1 MSGPHSGDG
10 SKVLLVTPVTP
21 WRAFGGTAIA
31 SRNIIQLLSQVL
43 DVHVCCLRSD
53 EPGYADQRADLS
65 VLSGRVSG
73 FQRKLRAILDQ
84 RADSF
89 AHRQFQ
95 RDIVVSR
102 FSELVEDMRPRF
114 VIFDHIYS
122 SWLVDCIRDEQAMVC
137 YIAHDDM
144 VAYAD
149 SLIAMN
155 PGLFDRIRF
164 QWLRTQYCHLQER
177 ILRRCGYVL
186 TLTKEDASR
195 LKGHRIAAET
205 EIFPIFI
212 DGPQNS
218 RTYSERFANLL
229 VTGSFDTWEK
239 QEGLS
244 IFMNHIFMPLLKM
257 CADLQLVIA
266 GRLSRSFRRTLPS
279 MRQLRVV
286 DSPSESLMRE
296 LFHEASAAAVLDL
309 QSSGLK
315 IKTMELAG
323 AGLPIVSWAPGLEG
337 TRLVDGKSC
346 LLAASVDEFVSH
358 LATLFHDPGIRRALG
373 SEARAIVETQF
384 SRNNAKR
391 SLTDLKFFRQLA
403 EAGSVRGNAL

>member
-1 MSGPHSGDG
+1 
-10 SKVLLVTPVTP
+10 
-21 WRAFGGTAIA
+21 
-31 SRNIIQLLSQVL
+31 
-43 DVHVCCLRSD
+43 
-53 EPGYADQRADLS
+53 
-65 VLSGRVSG
+65 
-73 FQRKLRAILDQ
+73 
-84 RADSF
+84 
-89 AHRQFQ
+89 
-95 RDIVVSR
+95 
-102 FSELVEDMRPRF
+102 
-114 VIFDHIYS
+114 
-122 SWLVDCIRDEQAMVC
+122 
-137 YIAHDDM
+137 M

-164 QWLRTQYCHLQER
+164 QRLRTQYCRLQER

-195 LKGHRIAAET
+195 LKGHRIAAVT

-218 RTYSERFANLL
+218 RSYSERFANLL

-257 CADLQLVIA
+257 CGDLQLVIA
-266 GRLSRSFRRTLPS
+266 GRFSRSFRRTLPS

-286 DSPSESLMRE
+286 DSPSEFLMRE
-296 LFHEASAAAVLDL
+296 LFNEASAAAVLDL

-315 IKTMELAG
+315 IKTVELAG

-346 LLAASVDEFVSH
+346 LLASSVDEFVNH
-358 LATLFHDPGIRRALG
+358 LATLVHDPGLRRALG

-384 SRNNAKR
+384 SRNNAMR
-391 SLTDLKFFRQLA
+391 SLTDLKIFRQLA